1 MIAEYAV
8 DRTENGLA
16 EEGYLHAGFVVEQRT
31 IQTLADNVDREQS
44 CGMVESNAV
53 DRYVRDVLEVLAFD
67 AHNVMS
73 DEQNRVDHLVFY
85 MGLEHL

>member
-31 IQTLADNVDREQS
+31 LHPVAENVDREPM
-44 CGMVESNAV
+44 CGLADSNAV
-53 DRYVRDVLEVLAFD
+53 ERLRRTRL
-67 AHNVMS
+67 
-73 DEQNRVDHLVFY
+73 
-85 MGLEHL
+85 